1 MKKLLLL
8 PLLSLTFSACSD
20 NKIDALE
27 LRLDR
32 DLRQMREEIAVQN
45 NQIEELRGELGRV
58 TGKVEEVQYVASGR
72 TQELEQSLRRV
83 SSRVPPPPPVI
94 ESLFNED
101 ERMIAQQ
108 SGPAAEIFTAG
119 LQFLREGDFSNARDT
134 FARFVEEN
142 PKTAFTDNAYLW
154 QGISHEALEEWDRAV
169 AAYSLGFQRFPAEDR
184 VPACLF
190 KLAESFE
197 RMGQKKDAQLT
208 FEKLIE
214 EHPRSEFTP
223 KAKDRVSA
231 LKPKVAT
238 PPAKRSSPV
247 KAPTPVKKR

>member
-8 PLLSLTFSACSD
+8 SLLLLTFVACSD
-20 NKIDALE
+20 SKINSLE

-32 DLRQMREEIAVQN
+32 DLRQMREQIAVQN
-45 NQIEELRGELGRV
+45 NQIEELRSELGRV
-58 TGKVEEVQYVASGR
+58 TGKVEEVQYVATGR
-72 TQELEQSLRRV
+72 TQELEQTLKKV

-94 ESLFNED
+94 ESLLNED
-101 ERMIAQQ
+101 DRLIAKQ
-108 SGPAAEIFTAG
+108 SGPAAELFAQG
-119 LQFLREGDFSNARDT
+119 LQFLREGDFSNARDL

-154 QGISHEALEEWDRAV
+154 QGISHEALGEWDRAV
-169 AAYSLGFQRFPAEDR
+169 ASYSLGFQRFPAEDR

-208 FEKLIE
+208 FEKLIDE
-214 EHPRSEFTP
+214 YPRSEFTP
-223 KAKDRVSA
+223 KAKERVA
-231 LKPKVAT
+231 VLKPIS
-238 PPAKRSSPV
+238 PARSTAPV
-247 KAPTPVKKR
+247 RALTPVKKR